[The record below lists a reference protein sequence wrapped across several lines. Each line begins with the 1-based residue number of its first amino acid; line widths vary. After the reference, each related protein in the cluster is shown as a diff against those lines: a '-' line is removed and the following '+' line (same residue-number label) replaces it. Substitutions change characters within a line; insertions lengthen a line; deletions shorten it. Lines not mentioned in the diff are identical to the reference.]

1 VSAIRDW
8 ARQIKQQTLALYFA
22 VRDPRTP
29 WYVKL
34 FAGFIV
40 AYAISP
46 VDLIPDFIPVLGFLD
61 EVILLPAAIWLAVR
75 LVPPAVLNE
84 ARRRAAQAGERPTSR
99 IAGTVIV
106 LIWIGALVLCVWWA
120 YKLVA

>member
-75 LVPPAVLNE
+75 LVPPAVLDE
-84 ARRRAAQAGERPTSR
+84 ARRRAAEAGERPTSR
-99 IAGTVIV
+99 IAGAVIV
-106 LIWIGALVLCVWWA
+106 LIWIGALVLCGWWA
-120 YKLVA
+120 FRLVA

>member
-99 IAGTVIV
+99 VAGTVIV
-106 LIWIGALVLCVWWA
+106 LIWIGALVLCGWWA